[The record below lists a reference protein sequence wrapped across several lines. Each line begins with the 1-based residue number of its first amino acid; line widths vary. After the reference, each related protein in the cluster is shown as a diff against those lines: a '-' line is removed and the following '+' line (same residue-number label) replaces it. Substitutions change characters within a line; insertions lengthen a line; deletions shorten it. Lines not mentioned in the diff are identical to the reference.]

1 MQLTDGVKYINPKLL
16 MTNDSYNDPTFTSTH
31 GHNDRVGLSTVVS
44 PRLAAGRR
52 PAAGGMPPW
61 PWPAAYIHIAISN
74 FNAWQCGD
82 GVHRQPGYCDG
93 MEILSVT
100 KSTVMNRYR

>member
-1 MQLTDGVKYINPKLL
+1 

-74 FNAWQCGD
+74 SNAWQCGVMVSVD
-82 GVHRQPGYCDG
+82 NLATA
-93 MEILSVT
+93 MEW
-100 KSTVMNRYR
+100 KSYL